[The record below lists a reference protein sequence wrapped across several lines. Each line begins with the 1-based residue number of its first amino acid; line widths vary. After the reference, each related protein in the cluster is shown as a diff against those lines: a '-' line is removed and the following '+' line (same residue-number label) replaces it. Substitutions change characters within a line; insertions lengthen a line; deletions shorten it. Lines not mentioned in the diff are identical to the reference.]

1 MAKSRTGASKSPF
14 SNEHVYGD
22 LLLLSNFTNGG
33 GNVNLR
39 VYMWVGS
46 GGSDGPLDFLGTS
59 TDAAVNS
66 ADYPVPVYPNWS
78 YTPKSGTGYVTGS
91 FYEGKIDLGG
101 LTGGICFSSFLL
113 ETRNSQS
120 VNASLQ
126 DFSGG
131 SFGLKPLPP
140 VTVSDSR
147 CGAGIVNLTASAP
160 AGMTIKW
167 YNNEDLAPIHQVA
180 TGTSYS
186 PNLTVTTTYWVTVT
200 NATNCTSDP
209 STVVGTIYPTP
220 SASAVATNPLCYGGT
235 GSINLTVTGGTPPYT
250 FLWSNGAVI
259 EDPSGLAAGTYNVTV
274 TDAHQCTTTASAT
287 ISIPSDIA
295 LSLNKTDVLCF
306 GSSDGTV
313 TATFSGGTPPYM
325 AKIDGGS
332 YAAATSPKTFT
343 GLAAGS
349 HMVWV
354 KDANNCEKSASITVG
369 TPTDVI
375 LNLEKTNVLC
385 NGNDDGTITATF
397 SGGTPP
403 YMAKVD
409 AEAYAAATSPKTFT
423 GMTPGVHTV
432 WVKDA
437 NNCEKSASVEI
448 LEPDELTCTIVLDV
462 QPTYGHYNGVATV
475 YPVGGT
481 PPYIYA
487 WTNGETTQTAIHL
500 GAGTATVYITDAN
513 ECQTFCALFI
523 ETNEP
528 EGFCTYTQ
536 GFYGS
541 QKGTACDMSE
551 SIRGDIFVANLL
563 AQGDLTIGSVVKNNY
578 ITFKAGDAARIAS
591 ILPGGSGF
599 GVLSGA
605 CVPSANWNCIK
616 PYLTKQGKLNNGLL
630 AQTLTLGLNLRINDG
645 LDGMELQSEGWLT
658 TQKRM
663 YCEEGSPLVAM
674 VCDPVY
680 QWDDVLQA
688 NVLVGYTM
696 KVDPYWYGKLPEG
709 VLCYMYQNG
718 YEMTVGGLY
727 ALANDALGQ
736 VVTFPANVTCGD
748 ITYTVGLSNIS
759 SAVDLINNAFDEC
772 RAFVGYLDEKF
783 ECPEVMAPLAI
794 AKSATLIQ
802 GNLEASDLKVYPN
815 PFSNKVTFEFV
826 AAQDGH
832 AVLEI
837 SNLLGQKIATL
848 LDKNVQKG
856 VLNKVEYDAAGI
868 VPGMMLYQLRLDDK
882 IQIGKL
888 IYNP

>member
-1 MAKSRTGASKSPF
+1 
-14 SNEHVYGD
+14 
-22 LLLLSNFTNGG
+22 
-33 GNVNLR
+33 
-39 VYMWVGS
+39 
-46 GGSDGPLDFLGTS
+46 
-59 TDAAVNS
+59 
-66 ADYPVPVYPNWS
+66 
-78 YTPKSGTGYVTGS
+78 
-91 FYEGKIDLGG
+91 
-101 LTGGICFSSFLL
+101 
-113 ETRNSQS
+113 
-120 VNASLQ
+120 
-126 DFSGG
+126 
-131 SFGLKPLPP
+131 
-140 VTVSDSR
+140 
-147 CGAGIVNLTASAP
+147 
-160 AGMTIKW
+160 
-167 YNNEDLAPIHQVA
+167 
-180 TGTSYS
+180 
-186 PNLTVTTTYWVTVT
+186 
-200 NATNCTSDP
+200 
-209 STVVGTIYPTP
+209 
-220 SASAVATNPLCYGGT
+220 
-235 GSINLTVTGGTPPYT
+235 
-250 FLWSNGAVI
+250 
-259 EDPSGLAAGTYNVTV
+259 
-274 TDAHQCTTTASAT
+274 
-287 ISIPSDIA
+287 
-295 LSLNKTDVLCF
+295 
-306 GSSDGTV
+306 
-313 TATFSGGTPPYM
+313 ATFSGGTPPYM
-325 AKIDGGS
+325 ARIDGGS
-332 YAAATSPKTFT
+332 YAAATSPKVFS
-343 GLAAGS
+343 GLATGS
-349 HMVWV
+349 HTVWV

-369 TPTDVI
+369 TPTVVT
-375 LNLEKTNVLC
+375 LSLEKTDVLC

-397 SGGTPP
+397 SGGTAP

-423 GMTPGVHTV
+423 GITPGVHTV

-481 PPYIYA
+481 PPYLYA

-513 ECQTFCALFI
+513 GCETFCALFI

-563 AQGDLTIGSVVKNNY
+563 SQGDLTIGSMVKNNY

-591 ILPGGSGF
+591 ILPGGGGV

-605 CVPSANWNCIK
+605 CVPSVNWNCIK
-616 PYLTKQGKLNNGLL
+616 PYLTKQGRLNNGLL

-645 LDGMELQSEGWLT
+645 LDGFGLQSEGWLT
-658 TQKRM
+658 TQERM
-663 YCEEGSPLVAM
+663 SCEEGSPLVAM

-680 QWDDVLQA
+680 KWDDVLQA

-696 KVDPYWYGKLPEG
+696 MVNPYWYGKLPEG

-736 VVTFPANVTCGD
+736 VVTFPAKVTCGD